1 MGTTLLI
8 LDDGNEHRGDRSNQ
22 LFGLISP
29 TQADRLAAGG
39 FVAPDRRRTQS
50 LVRTSRGVKR
60 FYKMRKFKM
69 WRKRGTQEAGVAE
82 RGGQDSSNCSLR

>member
-39 FVAPDRRRTQS
+39 FVAPGRRRN
-50 LVRTSRGVKR
+50 
-60 FYKMRKFKM
+60 
-69 WRKRGTQEAGVAE
+69 A
-82 RGGQDSSNCSLR
+82 SLRAHFKRPEEILQNAKIENAGEARDSGSWCCGTRRPRFE

>member
-1 MGTTLLI
+1 METLMGTTLLI

-50 LVRTSRGVKR
+50 LGEKILQNAKIENAAEARDSGSWCCGTRRPR
-60 FYKMRKFKM
+60 F
-69 WRKRGTQEAGVAE
+69 E
-82 RGGQDSSNCSLR
+82 